1 MRQENEG
8 VRWLQK
14 LQVEE
19 EDDDKIEYYMQTAGS
34 NNIIIAVSWQG
45 QLYYEAGQR
54 TIFIIFRYVIQ
65 ILN

>member
-1 MRQENEG
+1 MKQENEG

-45 QLYYEAGQR
+45 QLHYEAGQR
-54 TIFIIFRYVIQ
+54 TIFIIFRNVIQ